1 MNPRQNQIST
11 VIHHQLQIL
20 RFLLLVPSDPL
31 IAWGHLPSRRRP
43 QQTGQYL
50 LSTPPGAHQ
59 VAEICSYR
67 HAVRQVV
74 IPLDQLGPQPALAA
88 ALDHPQLQWCELPR
102 ASFQHGLWSAR
113 LAQSNA
119 ARSLRSRIPY
129 RRQSQPALVAQ
140 AFQQPPAFLVLQSPV
155 RSRPVQR
162 SEEHTSELQSRFDL
176 VCRLLLEKK
185 KKNSS
190 QNTITRN
197 QRNRIL
203 FLSSPSLLTRTILLR
218 AFCADHTTMVLS
230 VSPPVSCPGSVYL
243 SF

>member
-1 MNPRQNQIST
+1 MHPRQNQIST

-67 HAVRQVV
+67 HAVGQVV

-102 ASFQHGLWSAR
+102 ASFQNGLWSAR

-119 ARSLRSRIPY
+119 ARSLRARIPY
-129 RRQSQPALVAQ
+129 RRQGQPASVALTLPLPQEFFLFCRFPWDARRKGRFLGLCGPLCPCAWLVDSG
-140 AFQQPPAFLVLQSPV
+140 FSLN
-155 RSRPVQR
+155 
-162 SEEHTSELQSRFDL
+162 TSVPL
-176 VCRLLLEKK
+176 
-185 KKNSS
+185 
-190 QNTITRN
+190 
-197 QRNRIL
+197 
-203 FLSSPSLLTRTILLR
+203 
-218 AFCADHTTMVLS
+218 
-230 VSPPVSCPGSVYL
+230 
-243 SF
+243 

>member
-67 HAVRQVV
+67 HAVGQVV

-88 ALDHPQLQWCELPR
+88 ALDHP
-102 ASFQHGLWSAR
+102 
-113 LAQSNA
+113 
-119 ARSLRSRIPY
+119 
-129 RRQSQPALVAQ
+129 
-140 AFQQPPAFLVLQSPV
+140 
-155 RSRPVQR
+155 R
-162 SEEHTSELQSRFDL
+162 SEEHTSELQSQSNL
-176 VCRLLLEKK
+176 VCRLLLEKNK
-185 KKNSS
+185 TTHARR
-190 QNTITRN
+190 NT
-197 QRNRIL
+197 
-203 FLSSPSLLTRTILLR
+203 S
-218 AFCADHTTMVLS
+218 
-230 VSPPVSCPGSVYL
+230 
-243 SF
+243 

>member
-67 HAVRQVV
+67 HAVGQVV

-88 ALDHPQLQWCELPR
+88 ALEDR
-102 ASFQHGLWSAR
+102 KSTR
-113 LAQSNA
+113 L
-119 ARSLRSRIPY
+119 
-129 RRQSQPALVAQ
+129 
-140 AFQQPPAFLVLQSPV
+140 
-155 RSRPVQR
+155 
-162 SEEHTSELQSRFDL
+162 
-176 VCRLLLEKK
+176 
-185 KKNSS
+185 NSS
-190 QNTITRN
+190 
-197 QRNRIL
+197 
-203 FLSSPSLLTRTILLR
+203 
-218 AFCADHTTMVLS
+218 
-230 VSPPVSCPGSVYL
+230 
-243 SF
+243 

>member
-88 ALDHPQLQWCELPR
+88 TTERSGMSNVTVGQPPR
-102 ASFQHGLWSAR
+102 QVPPG
-113 LAQSNA
+113 
-119 ARSLRSRIPY
+119 ARSHAELGAPAERHSLASTTRVSRPP
-129 RRQSQPALVAQ
+129 S
-140 AFQQPPAFLVLQSPV
+140 PPARNPEWLLGSLAPDRESCAGPGHRVIPAK
-155 RSRPVQR
+155 QR
-162 SEEHTSELQSRFDL
+162 
-176 VCRLLLEKK
+176 
-185 KKNSS
+185 
-190 QNTITRN
+190 
-197 QRNRIL
+197 
-203 FLSSPSLLTRTILLR
+203 R
-218 AFCADHTTMVLS
+218 AFCLAAW
-230 VSPPVSCPGSVYL
+230 PFAECW
-243 SF
+243 

>member
-20 RFLLLVPSDPL
+20 CFLLLVPSDPL

-102 ASFQHGLWSAR
+102 ASFQNGLWSAR

-119 ARSLRSRIPY
+119 ARSLRPEFLTGGRV
-129 RRQSQPALVAQ
+129 SQPWSRRRSSSLRHSWSFNLPFARV
-140 AFQQPPAFLVLQSPV
+140 QS
-155 RSRPVQR
+155 
-162 SEEHTSELQSRFDL
+162 
-176 VCRLLLEKK
+176 
-185 KKNSS
+185 NSS
-190 QNTITRN
+190 QTV
-197 QRNRIL
+197 
-203 FLSSPSLLTRTILLR
+203 R
-218 AFCADHTTMVLS
+218 AIS
-230 VSPPVSCPGSVYL
+230 VISKPA
-243 SF
+243 